1 MKNRKLKNIVNELND
16 GSLIDEILKPDQIAL
31 LGRLDYEEM
40 LEALDNNDDA
50 QTLYFKV
57 AQYLAGEQK
66 NGEYPSYYALMEHST
81 SYKNENWV
89 TPAQWA
95 ADWNEW
101 VTKQQEEE
109 LA

>member
-1 MKNRKLKNIVNELND
+1 MKNKQLKAIVEHLYD
-16 GSLIDEILKPDQIAL
+16 GSLIDEILNADQIAL

-40 LEALDNNDDA
+40 HEALGNRDDA

-57 AQYLAGEQK
+57 AQHLAGEQK
-66 NGEYPSYYALMEHST
+66 NGEFPCYYAIMGHST

-89 TPAQWA
+89 TAAQWA

-101 VTKQQEEE
+101 VTKQEEA